1 MVDHVMQRSREQH
14 DKLAAPLA
22 PPYHGQHC
30 KAVPGRPHGITC
42 MSWTAD
48 KRESAVTE
56 GLVVR
61 CMHERMCRSHSC
73 PRLPE
78 RAFCASVQIRSACP
92 RQTLASY
99 TIQLI

>member
-61 CMHERMCRSHSC
+61 CACMNACVDLTHVRDC
-73 PRLPE
+73 PREPFALLYKYAALVHA
-78 RAFCASVQIRSACP
+78 RR
-92 RQTLASY
+92 
-99 TIQLI
+99 